1 MRYLSAAQIL
11 LIHSILID
19 EYGGSHGVRDMYAL
33 ESLEKLPAQTAFG
46 KQLYGTIFQKAA
58 LYARNII
65 TGHPFIDGN
74 KRAGITAAL
83 VFLENNRYRIAVR
96 EGEIARSAI
105 RIARTE
111 PSLKTMAAW
120 LKKHSR
126 KM

>member
-19 EYGGSHGVRDMYAL
+19 EYGGSHGVRDMHAL
-33 ESLEKLPAQTAFG
+33 ESLERLPAQTAFG
-46 KQLYGTIFQKAA
+46 KQLYKTIFLKAA
-58 LYARNII
+58 LYARNVI

-83 VFLENNRYRIAVR
+83 VFLENNGYRITSR
-96 EGEIARSAI
+96 EGEVGRYAI

-111 PSLKTMAAW
+111 PSLGKIAAW

-126 KM
+126 KV